1 MKPLNASILS
11 IAPSATLAISSK
23 AKQMA
28 AQGVHVANFSAGE
41 PDFDTPEFIREAA
54 KKALDE
60 GKTRYTPASGLPALR
75 AAIAEK
81 LARENGV
88 ECAAENIVV
97 SSGAKHSLA
106 LVFQTLLNPG
116 DEVLIPVPYWLSY
129 VEMVKV
135 AGGRSVFVH
144 GTRAD
149 GFKISPEDIE
159 RAATP
164 RTAAIVIN
172 SPANPSGMVYSRDE
186 LAALAATATRLGIA
200 IVSDEIYEKMV
211 YDGCTATSVA
221 SLSPEIAANTITV
234 NGFSKAFAMTGWRL
248 GYTTGPAHFIKAMG
262 ALQSHCASAPNT
274 FAQHAAVVALKEG
287 ADSTREMVAA
297 FDQRRQRLYGLLTA
311 IPGVKC
317 VCPQGAFY
325 MLPDISAFGL
335 GSVEFATRLLE
346 EKHAAVVPGV
356 AFGVDRCVRLSYAC
370 SIEEIEYGASLI
382 AEFCAGLRK

>member
-1 MKPLNASILS
+1 MKSFNASILS

-28 AQGVHVANFSAGE
+28 AQGIHVANFSAGE
-41 PDFDTPEFIREAA
+41 PDFDTPDFVRAA
-54 KKALDE
+54 AQKALDE

-81 LARENGV
+81 LAKENGV
-88 ECAAENIVV
+88 ECSADNIVV

-129 VEMVKV
+129 PEMVKV
-135 AGGRSVFVH
+135 AGGKPVFVH
-144 GTRAD
+144 GTAAD
-149 GFKISPEDIE
+149 GFKITPEDIE
-159 RAATP
+159 RVATP

-172 SPANPSGMVYSRDE
+172 SPSNPSGMVYSRDE
-186 LAALAATATRLGIA
+186 LAALAATAVKLGIA

-211 YDGCTATSVA
+211 YDGCAATSVA
-221 SLSPEIAANTITV
+221 SLSPEIAASTITV
-234 NGFSKAFAMTGWRL
+234 NGFSKAYAMTGWRL
-248 GYTTGPAHFIKAMG
+248 GYTTGPAQFMKAMG

-274 FAQHAAVVALKEG
+274 FAQHAAIVALKQG
-287 ADSTREMVAA
+287 ADSIRTMVAA
-297 FDQRRQRLYGLLTA
+297 FDQRRQRLYELLSA
-311 IPGVKC
+311 IPGVKLSR
-317 VCPQGAFY
+317 PQGAFY
-325 MLPDISAFGL
+325 ALPDISSFGL
-335 GSVEFATRLLE
+335 GSVEFASRLLE